1 MIFRTI
7 VPTVGAIIKI
17 SFNPMK
23 IQLAKLNLSE
33 RRNWVNIGA
42 HQVLEIEKNRH
53 KFNNGTFSG

>member
-7 VPTVGAIIKI
+7 VPTVGAIIKV

-42 HQVLEIEKNRH
+42 HQVPKIEKNRH